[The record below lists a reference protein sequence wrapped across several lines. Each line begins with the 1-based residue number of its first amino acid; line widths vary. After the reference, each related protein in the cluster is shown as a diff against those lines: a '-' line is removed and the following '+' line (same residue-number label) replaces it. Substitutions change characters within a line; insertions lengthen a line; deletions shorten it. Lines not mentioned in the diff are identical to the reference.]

1 MLDKIKDFI
10 PTILTKVKIGLTN
23 MPQPLKYITLTYIF
37 FVFLVLFL
45 YLGCWGYLFFIG
57 TAKLSE
63 LLPFAQLLIGNSMVM
78 FISFIMGLFI
88 DTNENGVPDSIEK
101 DKPNKPVKPPKG
113 EC

>member
-1 MLDKIKDFI
+1 MLDKIRNFI
-10 PTILTKVKIGLTN
+10 PTILTKVKIGLNN

-45 YLGCWGYLFFIG
+45 YLGCWGYLFFTG
-57 TAKLSE
+57 VARLSE

-88 DTNENGVPDSIEK
+88 DANGDGVPDSIEK
-101 DKPNKPVKPPKG
+101 DKSNKPLTKG
-113 EC
+113 GY